1 MNDRTAPARHSII
14 SPSSASRWLRCPGS
28 VPFTKDMPDRS
39 SKDADFGTLCHDL
52 AARLLI
58 GDQDPERLKTE
69 AGEEVW
75 DAVQEYVAAVQAA
88 AQGGTL
94 LVEHE
99 IDLSKILC
107 LPDGIGTTDAAVIQ
121 PGVLEVHDLK
131 TGYQPVYAK
140 ENEQLMI
147 YAAGLV
153 DELHFAGYKFDKVK
167 IVIHQ
172 PRVKPVEE
180 WEISVGDLLRWAVEV
195 MSKAQLAL
203 NMIEMEPGQWIF
215 NPGEKQCQ
223 WCRGKAQCKAL
234 ANKVGEE
241 ISMQFDD
248 LESYEIGVNNAV
260 EQTEKV
266 STFSNEELARKFA
279 AIKLIENWI
288 KAVEEETLDR
298 LVKGDA
304 VPGYKLV
311 AGRKGARAWLDPKQA
326 EETLKK
332 MRLKTEEM
340 YSLEVIS
347 PTRAEAL
354 HKAGVIGPRQ
364 WPQLQALFGQ
374 AEGKPSVAPE
384 HDKRP
389 AISMA
394 AKPEEFDDLA

>member
-1 MNDRTAPARHSII
+1 MNDQTAPARHSII

-28 VPFTKDMPDRS
+28 VPFTKDMPDRP
-39 SKDADFGTLCHDL
+39 SKDADFGTICHDL

-58 GDQDPERLKTE
+58 GDQDPVRLKEE

-75 DAVQEYVAAVQAA
+75 EAVQEYVAAVQAA

-107 LPDGIGTTDAAVIQ
+107 LPDGVGTTDAAVIQ
-121 PGVLEVHDLK
+121 SSVLEAHDLK

-167 IVIHQ
+167 LVIHQ
-172 PRVKPVEE
+172 PRVKPVDE

-195 MSKAQLAL
+195 MSKAKLAL
-203 NMIEMEPGQWIF
+203 NMLEMEPGQWIF

-234 ANKVGEE
+234 ANKVEA
-241 ISMQFDD
+241 
-248 LESYEIGVNNAV
+248 EIGAQFEDLDAV
-260 EQTEKV
+260 DVPTTVKA
-266 STFSNEELARKFA
+266 FDNEELAQKFA

-347 PTRAEAL
+347 PTKAEAL

-389 AISMA
+389 AISLA